1 VLLFAGEDLLNL
13 HGTGDHHY
21 VVLRLNSV
29 IFNSFVMMQVFSEIN
44 ARKMSELN
52 VFENIHKSP
61 VFVSIIV
68 LTVATQVAFIEGVGR
83 SVVGPAIGFMNLTGA
98 EWSVSIVIGAGA
110 LPVGLAARLMPL
122 RWFPGKTD
130 EQADKEAQ
138 DSARAAQDAAATA
151 AEEALS
157 DGDVRVSITEAR
169 RRWKKAK
176 TFVNAYTALTAPMT
190 VQLAMSRKGS
200 RGSRLMVDEGDGETD
215 DFGLGISSGIKPKS
229 L

>member
-1 VLLFAGEDLLNL
+1 
-13 HGTGDHHY
+13 
-21 VVLRLNSV
+21 
-29 IFNSFVMMQVFSEIN
+29 
-44 ARKMSELN
+44 
-52 VFENIHKSP
+52 
-61 VFVSIIV
+61 
-68 LTVATQVAFIEGVGR
+68 
-83 SVVGPAIGFMNLTGA
+83 
-98 EWSVSIVIGAGA
+98 
-110 LPVGLAARLMPL
+110 MPL

-130 EQADKEAQ
+130 EQADEEAQ
-138 DSARAAQDAAATA
+138 DSARAAQHAAATA
-151 AEEALS
+151 AEEEAVS
-157 DGDVRVSITEAR
+157 DGDVRVTITEAR